1 MILVTGLMAGRR
13 RKCAL
18 ISVRSKSSFSPK
30 RPYRIRGPLNLQ
42 LRGPGNNFIRI
53 RKASCAGDHWPPSVP
68 WIRMSGPKLQ
78 FLHIY
83 HVDRRNVIFLK
94 TFFFFWKIEGKGRVI
109 VQLVSRWPLT
119 AVARVR
125 SQAIACGI

>member
-1 MILVTGLMAGRR
+1 MIVVTGLMTGRR

-42 LRGPGNNFIRI
+42 LKGIENYFISI
-53 RKASCAGDHWPPSVP
+53 KKPSYASNHWPPSVQ

-83 HVDRRNVIFLK
+83 HVDRRNFIFLE
-94 TFFFFWKIEGKGRVI
+94 TFFFRKIEGKGRVI
-109 VQLVSRWPLT
+109 VQLVSRWPVT